1 MLLHP
6 YNRCGAA
13 DAMAS
18 STPSLTRAFFTESG
32 KREEQFE
39 GILLLIS
46 VNYIV
51 LFFHLEQFIK
61 GGFCFH
67 YLSSLATII
76 ERMGKVFFFFFLYIV
91 VNG

>member
-13 DAMAS
+13 DVMAS

-61 GGFCFH
+61 GFFFT

-76 ERMGKVFFFFFLYIV
+76 ERMGKVFFLYIV